1 MKIELWSDYTC
12 PYCYIGKRRLEL
24 ALEQLG
30 LLDDVSIE
38 LKSYELD
45 AEKPEIKGIQLLDYL
60 KEKYDLTHTDVNE
73 MLKKIKRQAEEVNLV
88 YNFTNIKQQNTF
100 DAHRL
105 VKYAYDKNK
114 GELMAERLLN
124 AYFSEA
130 AEISNHEVLK
140 NLAKEVELDIEEVTS
155 LLCLNNYAKKVR
167 NDIEEAKDIGIEG
180 VPFFIIDDKFALS
193 GVQSVDM
200 FIEVIEEARS
210 EYVKNPQLQ
219 SVGKQG
225 SFCTDEVCE

>member
-12 PYCYIGKRRLEL
+12 PYCYIGKRQLEL

-30 LLDDVSIE
+30 LSDDVTIE

-45 AEKPEIKGIQLLDYL
+45 AEKPEIKGIQMLDYL
-60 KEKYDLTHTDVNE
+60 KEKYNLTQTEVNE
-73 MLKKIKRQAEEVNLV
+73 MLKKIKLKAEELELV
-88 YNFTNIKQQNTF
+88 YNFANIKQQNTF

-130 AEISNHEVLK
+130 AEISNHEVLI
-140 NLAKEVELDIEEVTS
+140 NLAKEVALDIEEVTS

-167 NDIEEAKDIGIEG
+167 NDIEEAKEIGIEG

-193 GVQSVDM
+193 GVQSIDV
-200 FIEVIEEARS
+200 FIEVIKEARS
-210 EYVKNPQLQ
+210 EYVEKPKLQ
-219 SVGKQG
+219 PAGKQG
-225 SFCTDEVCE
+225 SFCTDEICE